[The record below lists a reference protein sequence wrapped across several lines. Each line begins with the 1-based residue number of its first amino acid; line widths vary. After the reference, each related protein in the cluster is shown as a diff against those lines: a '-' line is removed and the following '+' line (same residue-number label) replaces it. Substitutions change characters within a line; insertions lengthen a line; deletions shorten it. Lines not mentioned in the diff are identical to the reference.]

1 MLEYTIQKWT
11 KEGMEKWLTNPKGN
25 LMKKNIY
32 VCFTLLFFIV
42 SVSVLSS
49 CAFTKDQPTDVELLS
64 SIENAF
70 VSVAKRSTPAIV
82 GIIAFREAENRRYH
96 RQEASGLIF
105 REDGHIL
112 TNEHVIRD
120 AAHIRVQLIDE
131 SEFNAKL
138 VGVDRPTDIAVLK
151 IDAKEVLPVLPLA
164 NSEDVQVGQFAIAI
178 GNPFRLNHTVTTGI
192 VSGKG
197 RSLLPDGGIIRY
209 QDFIQTDAWIN
220 TGNSGGPLLNIH
232 GEVIGINA
240 LIRRAD
246 DTPATGAVRAGAGFA
261 ISSNLVEKIGT
272 QLIANGRI
280 IRGFLGI
287 GMEETPQG
295 IRILR
300 VARNMPAHLSGLQR
314 DDIIIEYN
322 GKKVTD
328 TSQFKMWIADSQ
340 VGKQSK
346 ITVLRNGHQRM
357 FNVTIVEMP
366 ALRAGRPFETDSVAW
381 KRLGLTVR
389 KLEKG
394 DFERYTYL
402 TDEDQGVIVEMV
414 QENTPIPQGTLIVA
428 VNGEKIN
435 SVQEL
440 EALLQKQ
447 QQDLKQ
453 LTLDVKSSH
462 GREKITMQLK
472 PTTD

>member
-1 MLEYTIQKWT
+1 M
-11 KEGMEKWLTNPKGN
+11 N
-25 LMKKNIY
+25 KNIY
-32 VCFTLLFFIV
+32 VRFILLIFLV
-42 SVSVLSS
+42 SASITISS
-49 CAFTKDQPTDVELLS
+49 CAFTKDQPADVELLNS
-64 SIENAF
+64 MENAF

-82 GIIAFREAENRRYH
+82 GVIAFREGEDRKYH
-96 RQEASGLIF
+96 RQEGSGLIF
-105 REDGHIL
+105 REDGHIV

-120 AAHIRVQLIDE
+120 AGHIRVQLLDE

-151 IDAKEVLPVLPLA
+151 INAKKALPVLPMA
-164 NSEDVQVGQFAIAI
+164 NSEEVQVGQFAIAI

-197 RSLLPDGGIIRY
+197 RSLLPDSSIIRY

-232 GEVIGINA
+232 GEVIGINS

-287 GMEETPQG
+287 GMEEVPQG
-295 IRILR
+295 IRIER

-346 ITVLRNGHQRM
+346 ITVLRNGHERM
-357 FNVTIVEMP
+357 FNVIIAEMP
-366 ALRAGRPFETDSVAW
+366 AIRAGRPFETDSVAW
-381 KRLGLTVR
+381 RRLGLTVR
-389 KLEKG
+389 KLKKG

-414 QENTPIPQGTLIVA
+414 QENSPIPQGTLIIA
-428 VNGEKIN
+428 VNGRKIN
-435 SVQEL
+435 NVQEL
-440 EALLQKQ
+440 EAVLQKQ
-447 QQDLKQ
+447 QKELEQ
-453 LTLDVKSSH
+453 LILDVKSSH
-462 GREKITMQLK
+462 GTEKITMQLK
-472 PTTD
+472 P